1 MSWEKRIIDA
11 HTEVTEAVSHWQR
24 LSSDRY
30 FVWHEDGTNDLR
42 AGNGHA
48 EGAVTGVT
56 DLFTKVE
63 LDPWA
68 EALGES
74 FSSQGISWELR
85 DIQYE
90 EDTGFYHYTW
100 DWEVLNG

>member
-1 MSWEKRIIDA
+1 MRLLA
-11 HTEVTEAVSHWQR
+11 GLVFACGFAQR
-24 LSSDRY
+24 QDSVQQNPRNCRDCKPRQ
-30 FVWHEDGTNDLR
+30 GDLR

-74 FSSQGISWELR
+74 FSSRGISWELR